1 MKNKLLQLVWSAFPW
16 LIVLAIAFFIV
27 QLGGRINAEKMR
39 LDQEK
44 AAAVKTRTPPMN
56 VIVLPLKPQRLEDKI
71 SLPGQVEPY
80 EDLWVK
86 AEVGGQVQA
95 LLVREGQVV
104 RAGDPMIQLDDR
116 DYRIRL
122 DRIDASYRLTKLEY
136 ERIAVLDRK
145 KITSAS
151 RFDEIEAKL
160 KDITAQRAAAR
171 LALERTRIRAPITGQ
186 LNEVTVNKGD
196 LLEKGAPVAQIL
208 QVSAVKVAVG
218 VPESDVTSFF
228 DLKTADVVIEA
239 LNGRRVTGEKI
250 FLSKQPRSLAR
261 LFDLELKLPNP
272 DLKILPGMFARVE
285 LVKNVYP
292 EALVVPVYAVI
303 NQGGESF
310 VYVEEDGVA
319 RKRPVRTGMLMGWQ
333 IHVLE
338 GLNVGERLI
347 IVGHRLL
354 NDRQTVKVV
363 KTVDSAQE
371 ALTS

>member
-44 AAAVKTRTPPMN
+44 AAVIKTRTPPMN

-116 DYRIRL
+116 DYHIRL
-122 DRIDASYRLTKLEY
+122 DRIEASYRLTKLEY

-208 QVSAVKVAVG
+208 QVSAVKVVVG

-338 GLNVGERLI
+338 GLNVGDRLI
-347 IVGHRLL
+347 VVGHRLL

>member
-122 DRIDASYRLTKLEY
+122 DRIEASYRLTKLEY

-285 LVKNVYP
+285 LVKNIYP

-310 VYVEEDGVA
+310 VYVEEDGAA

-338 GLNVGERLI
+338 GLNVGDRLI